1 MSGICN
7 ITKKKTIF
15 GNKRSHALN
24 ATKRKF
30 KINLKNHKFWIKSK
44 KKFIKLK
51 LSTKAMRIIN
61 KKSIET
67 VLKKT
72 KINNK

>member
-1 MSGICN
+1 MSRKCL
-7 ITKKKTIF
+7 ITKKKTMF
-15 GNKRSHALN
+15 GNTRSHALN

-30 KINLKNHKFWIKSK
+30 NINLKKHKFWIKNK

-61 KKSIET
+61 KKGIEK
-67 VLKKT
+67 VIKNI
-72 KINNK
+72 KI